1 MDQIQKSALHQFIQL
16 AIREDVGDG
25 DHTSLSTIP
34 KGEKGK
40 AHILIKEHGILAGID
55 VAVAIFKELDQN
67 LELTQFFE
75 DGQEVNP
82 GDVVIEIYG
91 SIHSILLAERLV
103 LNVMQRMSGIA
114 TVTNKVVKLLSVTGT
129 RVLDTRKT
137 TPGMRFLEKEAVRIG
152 GGVNHRFG
160 LYDMILIKDN
170 HVDFAGGIKN
180 ALDAANTY
188 LEEHK
193 KDIDIE
199 IEVRSIQELNEV
211 LEHGGIQ
218 RILLDNFDIKTLK
231 EAVQIVGNRFVT
243 EASGGIT
250 FENALEYASCG
261 VDFISMGALTHSVKS
276 LDISLKSDLTK
287 NLSKK

>member
-82 GDVVIEIYG
+82 SDVVIEIYG

-250 FENALEYASCG
+250 FENALEYALCG

>member
-34 KGEKGK
+34 KDEQGR
-40 AHILIKEHGILAGID
+40 AHILIKEHGVLAGLE

-67 LELTQFFE
+67 LELTLFFE

-91 SIHSILLAERLV
+91 SVHSILLAERLV

-137 TPGMRFLEKEAVRIG
+137 TPGIRFLEKEAVRIG

-180 ALDAANTY
+180 ALDAANKY
-188 LEEHK
+188 LKEHK

-250 FENALEYASCG
+250 FENAFEYASCG

>member
-1 MDQIQKSALHQFIQL
+1 MDQIEKNALHQFIQL

-34 KGEKGK
+34 KGAQGK
-40 AHILIKEHGILAGID
+40 AHILIKEAGVLAGVNI
-55 VAVAIFKELDQN
+55 AKAIFTEIDPK
-67 LELTQFFE
+67 LELIVFFE
-75 DGQEVNP
+75 DGQEVNS
-82 GDVVIEIYG
+82 GDIVFEVYG
-91 SIHSILLAERLV
+91 SVHSILLAERLV

-114 TVTNKVVKLLSVTGT
+114 TVTNKVVKMLSTTNT

-137 TPGMRFLEKEAVRIG
+137 TPGIRFLEKEAVRIG

-180 ALDAANTY
+180 ALNAANEY
-188 LEEHK
+188 RK
-193 KDIDIE
+193 INNKDIDIE
-199 IEVRSIQELNEV
+199 IEVRSIHELNEV
-211 LEHGGIQ
+211 LGHGGVE

-231 EAVQIVGNRFVT
+231 EAVQLVDNRFVT

-250 FENALEYASCG
+250 FENAYEYASCG

-276 LDISLKSDLTK
+276 IDISLKSDLTK
-287 NLSKK
+287 TLSKK